1 MKTAAAHE
9 DQPITTAST
18 LYMAMELSEAKW
30 KLAFTIGAGQKA
42 REKTIRG
49 GDRNALE
56 REIQRAKERF
66 GRAAECRMV
75 SCYEAG
81 REGFWV
87 HRYLVSLGVESLVVD
102 SSSIAV
108 NRRRRRAK
116 TDRLDVQQL
125 MIKLLRYDAG
135 EHKEWS
141 VVHVPA
147 VGDEAARQPQ
157 RELHGLK
164 AERTRI
170 RNRIKGLLATQGI
183 RLPQLTNFRKRLE
196 GLRLWDGT
204 GLNPELQAHLVREH
218 ERMELVERQILA
230 VEAQRRERLRTVD
243 DVVSAQVG
251 KLQQLRAI
259 GPNAAWTFSTELFS
273 WRQFR
278 NRRQVGGSVGLTGT
292 PYDSGAQRR
301 EQGISKAGNPSV
313 RAMAVEIAWAWL
325 RYQPGSALSRWYQ
338 RRWGHGSSRLRRIGI
353 VAVARRLLIDLWRYL
368 ETDKL
373 PAGAQLKA

>member
-1 MKTAAAHE
+1 MDTAAAHKDE
-9 DQPITTAST
+9 HSTVAGT

-30 KLAFTIGAGQKA
+30 KLAFTSGAGQKA
-42 REKTIRG
+42 REKTIVG
-49 GDRNALE
+49 ADRNALA
-56 REIQRAKERF
+56 REITRAKTRF
-66 GRAAECRMV
+66 GRGAECRVV

-116 TDRLDVQQL
+116 TDRLDVHQL

-157 RELHGLK
+157 RELHALK
-164 AERTRI
+164 EERTRI

-183 RLPQLTNFRKRLE
+183 RLRQFSAFAKRLE

-204 GLNPELQAHLVREH
+204 ELTPELRAYLVREH
-218 ERMELVERQILA
+218 ERMELVERQIVA
-230 VEAQRRERLRTVD
+230 VEAQRRERLRTVN
-243 DVVSAQVG
+243 DVVSTQVG

-259 GPNAAWTFSTELFS
+259 GPNAAWVFSTELFA

-278 NRRQVGGSVGLTGT
+278 NRRQVGGAVGLTGT

-325 RYQPGSALSRWYQ
+325 RYQPDSALSRWFQ
-338 RRWGHGSSRLRRIGI
+338 RRWGPGSSRLRRIGI

-368 ETDKL
+368 ETDTL